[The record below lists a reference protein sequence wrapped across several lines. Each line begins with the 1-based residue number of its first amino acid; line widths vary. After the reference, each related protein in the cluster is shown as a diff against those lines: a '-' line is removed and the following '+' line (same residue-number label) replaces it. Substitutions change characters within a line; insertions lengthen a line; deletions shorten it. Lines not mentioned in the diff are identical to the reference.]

1 MKLTMETI
9 KQELKDKNLLNDD
22 LEDRLKRFKGKKNC
36 Q

>member
-1 MKLTMETI
+1 METI

-22 LEDRLKRFKGKKNC
+22 LEDRLKRFKGKKTC